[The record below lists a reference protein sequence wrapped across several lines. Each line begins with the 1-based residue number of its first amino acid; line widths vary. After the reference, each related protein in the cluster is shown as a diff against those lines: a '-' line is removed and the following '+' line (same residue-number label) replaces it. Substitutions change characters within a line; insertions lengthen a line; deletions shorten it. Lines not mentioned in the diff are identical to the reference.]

1 PAVPDRGQRR
11 RRPAQHERARAV
23 RARGRGRK
31 RLGGT
36 GRRAVPVRRAG
47 RTTGRVRR
55 RRNRVADGGPDPRA
69 QRGRQCR
76 AANPR
81 ADPGPGTVSDMSIV
95 YVGSY
100 GSGIS
105 TFARDGA
112 RLTLLDRVDTP
123 NPSWLTLSPDG
134 RTLYTVDELDSRSV
148 AAFEVTG
155 SGLKLLSRAPT
166 GGEAPCHLLLHPAGY
181 LLAANY
187 GSGSVSV
194 HVLGDDGVV
203 GPRVDLVR
211 HTGSG
216 ADPDRQAGPHAHEVR
231 LAGDLVV
238 VVDLGLDRLIGY
250 RLEPASGA
258 LTVAADPFART
269 HPGAGPRHAVAH
281 PNGRWYVADE
291 LDSTISV
298 FDPDVSTGVLHQVA
312 ALPASS
318 STVDGGNYPA
328 GIALSR
334 DATRVYVS
342 NRGRDT

>member
-1 PAVPDRGQRR
+1 
-11 RRPAQHERARAV
+11 
-23 RARGRGRK
+23 
-31 RLGGT
+31 
-36 GRRAVPVRRAG
+36 
-47 RTTGRVRR
+47 
-55 RRNRVADGGPDPRA
+55 
-69 QRGRQCR
+69 
-76 AANPR
+76 
-81 ADPGPGTVSDMSIV
+81 MSIV

-134 RTLYTVDELDSRSV
+134 RTLYTVDELDSPSV

-203 GPRVDLVR
+203 GPPVDLVR

-250 RLEPASGA
+250 RLDPATGA

-342 NRGRDT
+342 NRGRDTIATFDVDAQGDLTLIDEVSCGGSWPRHFAIVEDVMLVANQKSDSVVSFALDPATGLPRPTGDVVTLSTPTCVLPA